1 MPRCPVCQSKYIH
14 NKDEYCPC
22 CNWNL
27 PPYPFPMGWIPEIVQ
42 KENIRLAWAKQIWT
56 AFKLAQER
64 LKQVQIQLEEAKQR
78 ASQMNLQ
85 FEQSYQERSALA
97 ETLHKQE
104 ARLALLQEQ
113 LQQSTQQMAQLR
125 TELEGIKQ
133 ERKHKHT
140 IVPHFQLQKGS
151 ASVKIQE
158 FSFEVVTLNNWGQP
172 INCSINKAQYLQ
184 EHLGNNVFLDMVYI
198 PGGAFLMGSPEDE
211 LGRESNEGPQHP
223 VALQP
228 FYLSRFPITQA
239 QWRVIAQLPQIN
251 RYLNPDPSNFK
262 HPDTPVEKVSW
273 YDAIEFCARLSQL
286 TGHSY
291 RLPSEA
297 EWEFACRAGT
307 TTPFH
312 FGETITSNLA
322 NYDGSYIYGSGTEG
336 PYRQQTTPVGYFQI
350 ANAFGLSDL
359 HGNVWEWCADSWHE
373 NYQDAPSDGSIWQ
386 LDESN
391 NCRILRGG
399 AWYCLPALCR
409 SAQRHWDQADHAGS
423 GTGFRVVCFTI

>member
-1 MPRCPVCQSKYIH
+1 
-14 NKDEYCPC
+14 
-22 CNWNL
+22 
-27 PPYPFPMGWIPEIVQ
+27 MGWIPEIVQ
-42 KENIRLAWAKQIWT
+42 KENTRLAWAKKIWT
-56 AFKLAQER
+56 ALQLAQER
-64 LKQVQIQLEEAKQR
+64 FKQAQMQLEQANQR
-78 ASQMNLQ
+78 ASQISLQ

-113 LQQSTQQMAQLR
+113 LQQSTREMAQLR
-125 TELEGIKQ
+125 TELDGIKQ

-140 IVPHFQLQKGS
+140 IVPHFQLQKVS
-151 ASVKIQE
+151 SSVKLQE
-158 FSFEVVTLNNWGQP
+158 FSFEVVTLNNRGQP
-172 INCSINKAQYLQ
+172 INCSINKAEYFQ
-184 EHLGNNVFLDMVYI
+184 EHLGNSVFLDMIYI
-198 PGGAFLMGSPEDE
+198 PGGTFLMGSPEDE

-239 QWRVIAQLPQIN
+239 QWKVIAQLPQIN

-262 HPDTPVEKVSW
+262 HPDIPVEKVCW
-273 YDAIEFCARLSQL
+273 HDAVEFCARLSQL

-336 PYRQQTTPVGYFQI
+336 PYRQQTTSVGCFQV
-350 ANAFGLSDL
+350 ANVFGLSDL

-391 NCRILRGG
+391 NYRVLRGG
-399 AWYCLPALCR
+399 AWYCLPTLCR
-409 SAQRHWDQADHAGS
+409 STQRHWDQADHAGS
-423 GTGFRVVCFTI
+423 GTGFRVVCFAISVNPKVFLNGDR